1 METQVKK
8 KVLYVDDEY
17 PNRITFQITYRN
29 DVDIILADSAD
40 DALEILEEEKDIEVV
55 ITDLRMPGK
64 SGLDL
69 IREAKITYPDV
80 RFCLLTGFEVTSEIK
95 EALDSKLLEQ
105 YFRKPF
111 ERSQILDF
119 VKG

>member
-1 METQVKK
+1 METIVKK

-40 DALEILEEEKDIEVV
+40 EALEILKEEEGIEIV

-69 IREAKITYPDV
+69 IKEAREQFPDV

-95 EALDSKLLEQ
+95 EALDSKILQQ

-119 VKG
+119 GNS

>member
-1 METQVKK
+1 MKK

-29 DVDIILADSAD
+29 DVDVILADSAD
-40 DALEILEEEKDIEVV
+40 QALTILNDQDDITIV
-55 ITDLRMPGK
+55 ISDLRMPGK

-69 IREAKITYPDV
+69 VKEAKVLHPDI
-80 RFCLLTGFEVTSEIK
+80 RFCLLTGFEETPEIK
-95 EALDSKLLEQ
+95 EALDANILQK

-119 VKG
+119 VND